1 MSDATPAT
9 APHFEHAVRSRVSE
23 IAHLLEA
30 LARWGETVGV
40 PLPVLSRMELMLD
53 ELVTNIIVHGY
64 RHDHGRIELQAQV
77 LGQALHVTLR
87 DYAFAYDPLQAPEPD
102 TALALEDRSIGGLG
116 VHFVRRMAD
125 QVHYQR
131 VLHHGQEANELHI
144 VKRF

>member
-1 MSDATPAT
+1 M
-9 APHFEHAVRSRVSE
+9 
-23 IAHLLEA
+23 
-30 LARWGETVGV
+30 

-102 TALALEDRSIGGLG
+102 TAWRW
-116 VHFVRRMAD
+116 RT
-125 QVHYQR
+125 
-131 VLHHGQEANELHI
+131 EASAAWACTLCAAWPT
-144 VKRF
+144 KCTTSA